1 MNSRTLAIYDTE
13 SGYAKGLLQYINGKQ
28 NIPFKTV
35 CFTNREL
42 LVEYLEDNKPD
53 VLLIAAEE
61 MSMEIDKS
69 SAKKIILLSR
79 GVTSIIL
86 IHIYLQISINGINY
100 KKYIRNFGR

>member
-42 LVEYLEDNKPD
+42 LVEYLEDTNPD

-69 SAKKIILLSR
+69 SVKKIILLSKGSIDR
-79 GVTSIIL
+79 KSTRLNSSHRHTSRMP
-86 IHIYLQISINGINY
+86 SSA
-100 KKYIRNFGR
+100 

>member
-42 LVEYLEDNKPD
+42 LVEYLENNNPD
-53 VLLIAAEE
+53 I
-61 MSMEIDKS
+61 
-69 SAKKIILLSR
+69 
-79 GVTSIIL
+79 
-86 IHIYLQISINGINY
+86 
-100 KKYIRNFGR
+100 